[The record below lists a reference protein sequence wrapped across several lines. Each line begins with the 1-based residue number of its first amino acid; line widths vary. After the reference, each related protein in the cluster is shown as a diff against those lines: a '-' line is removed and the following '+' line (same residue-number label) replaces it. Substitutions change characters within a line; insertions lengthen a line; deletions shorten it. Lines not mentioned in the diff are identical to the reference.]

1 MKRCLQRPEQITIDR
16 SLARG
21 TGANVS
27 RRITTAARS
36 IAVNTTRRAMP
47 PPQRLPIRGHFPLCS
62 TPLCSGCD
70 AIRGRSLARGDP
82 RFICRHSR
90 VFFGDDPRVV
100 DDVLDLEQ
108 VAAGLLRLDEAK
120 IRITWRFLTELRPGR
135 AASHSLL
142 TLRRDRAE

>member
-1 MKRCLQRPEQITIDR
+1 
-16 SLARG
+16 
-21 TGANVS
+21 
-27 RRITTAARS
+27 
-36 IAVNTTRRAMP
+36 
-47 PPQRLPIRGHFPLCS
+47 
-62 TPLCSGCD
+62 
-70 AIRGRSLARGDP
+70 
-82 RFICRHSR
+82 